1 MNFKASM
8 INPEDKELTPK
19 EELFVHRYIVDFNG
33 AASAREVGY
42 SENSA
47 KEIAAELLTKPHI
60 QRRLKEIQ
68 KHLSDKNDNLAQQV
82 IDELKKVGFSNI
94 QDFLGA
100 SNEIKDISTLDRDK
114 AAVISSIK
122 KSKTT
127 FGDDEGNE
135 GEKETVEFKMWDKLN
150 ALEKLGKH
158 LGIFEADNK
167 QKKAIITVTVSDGD
181 ED

>member
-1 MNFKASM
+1 M

-42 SENSA
+42 SEHTA

-68 KHLSDKNDNLAQQV
+68 KKLSDNNDNLAQKV

-94 QDFLGA
+94 QDYLESG
-100 SNEIKDISTLDRDK
+100 NEITDISTIDRDK

-127 FGDDEGNE
+127 FGDGEGNA
-135 GEKETVEFKMWDKLN
+135 GEKESVEFKMWDKLA
-150 ALEKLGKH
+150 ALEKLGRH
-158 LGIFEADNK
+158 VGIFEVDNK
-167 QKKAIITVTVSDGD
+167 QKSIVIRVTD
-181 ED
+181 EDE

>member
-1 MNFKASM
+1 MCYMNEEEK
-8 INPEDKELTPK
+8 KLTPK
-19 EELFVHRYIVDFNG
+19 QEKFCQEYLVDLNATQ
-33 AASAREVGY
+33 AAIRSGY
-42 SENSA
+42 SIDTAHSIGWEN
-47 KEIAAELLTKPHI
+47 LRKP
-60 QRRLKEIQ
+60 EIQ
-68 KHLSDKNDNLAQQV
+68 LRLTELRNELSSTNGNLAQQV

-94 QDFLGA
+94 QDFLGT